1 MIKTED
7 ILKVSDVFVHNES
20 PLGSNIQFIIW
31 INTGLEQHTVQ
42 IENIWQE
49 ILFQSLYLIS
59 KFNCYVPFLSSN
71 LLYSQAISPP
81 DFCSAWRMSKWR
93 MFIFRWTILLSLR
106 LSLQGDTSLD
116 NLATVPLY
124 AAPQTSCTW
133 HGCVELT
140 GSMKNLFPA
149 LMKNKTSSK
158 GASVYVSRHTFLADL
173 CNMLWCLWLPQS
185 ALSFTVKEK
194 VLALKTVVRHRVM
207 HADGWMGRW
216 GGTVH

>member
-1 MIKTED
+1 MCLKCLACDDWRVSHDGLEFKAIVHLNILRNRSFPNLCDQNED

-49 ILFQSLYLIS
+49 NTISVFILDF

-81 DFCSAWRMSKWR
+81 DFFSAWRMSKWR

-140 GSMKNLFPA
+140 GSMKN
-149 LMKNKTSSK
+149 
-158 GASVYVSRHTFLADL
+158 
-173 CNMLWCLWLPQS
+173 
-185 ALSFTVKEK
+185 
-194 VLALKTVVRHRVM
+194 
-207 HADGWMGRW
+207 
-216 GGTVH
+216 